1 MNSAIA
7 IAAAIDQQA
16 ASRSFHLG
24 TEKVGLRRIRL
35 SLSRQSLRASVGT
48 FFAADKV
55 LLGWA
60 MRNQGPLECEFEIV
74 YDDGHTL
81 AGEYRFQRRPTTRP
95 ALMAFVRK
103 TLRALCEGTGKGSPV
118 RGLVEGPHSFL
129 AHYETED
136 FTSN

>member
-7 IAAAIDQQA
+7 INMKTDAAGPLCHA
-16 ASRSFHLG
+16 AP
-24 TEKVGLRRIRL
+24 EKVGLRRIRL
-35 SLSRQSLRASVGT
+35 SLARQCLRASVGT

-60 MRNQGPLECEFEIV
+60 MGNHGPLECEFEIV

-81 AGEYRFQRRPTTRP
+81 AGAYRFQRRPTTRP
-95 ALMAFVRK
+95 ALMVFVRK
-103 TLRALCEGTGKGSPV
+103 TLRNLCEGTGKGAPM
-118 RGLVEGPHSFL
+118 RGLGDGPHSFL
-129 AHYETED
+129 AHYETDD

>member
-7 IAAAIDQQA
+7 IDPELASKAIHFA
-16 ASRSFHLG
+16 P
-24 TEKVGLRRIRL
+24 EKVGLRRIRL
-35 SLSRQSLRASVGT
+35 SLSRQCLSASVGT

-81 AGEYRFQRRPTTRP
+81 AGEYRFQRRRTTRP

-103 TLRALCEGTGKGSPV
+103 TLRILCEGKGKAAPV
-118 RGLVEGPHSFL
+118 RGLVEGPQRFL

-136 FTSN
+136 FTTT

>member
-1 MNSAIA
+1 MSG
-7 IAAAIDQQA
+7 QC
-16 ASRSFHLG
+16 
-24 TEKVGLRRIRL
+24 
-35 SLSRQSLRASVGT
+35 LRASVGS

-103 TLRALCEGTGKGSPV
+103 TLKALCEGTEKGAPM

-129 AHYETED
+129 AQYEIED
-136 FTSN
+136 FAPL

>member
-1 MNSAIA
+1 MNSAV
-7 IAAAIDQQA
+7 AIDLHA
-16 ASRSFHLG
+16 VHRTCDSAF
-24 TEKVGLRRIRL
+24 EKVGLRRIRL
-35 SLSRQSLRASVGT
+35 TLARQCLSASVGT

-60 MRNQGPLECEFEIV
+60 MHHIGPLECEFEIV
-74 YDDGHTL
+74 YDDGRTL
-81 AGEYRFQRRPTTRP
+81 AGEYRFQRRRTTRP

-103 TLRALCEGTGKGSPV
+103 TLRGLCEGTGKFAPM

-136 FTSN
+136 FTSA

>member
-1 MNSAIA
+1 MNSATVIDPRIA
-7 IAAAIDQQA
+7 SSAWPV
-16 ASRSFHLG
+16 AS
-24 TEKVGLRRIRL
+24 EKVGLRRIRL
-35 SLSRQSLRASVGT
+35 SLSRQCLSASVGT

-74 YDDGHTL
+74 YDDGQTL
-81 AGEYRFQRRPTTRP
+81 SGEYRFQRRQTTRP

-103 TLRALCEGTGKGSPV
+103 TLRTLCEGTGKAAAM

-136 FTSN
+136 FTTN

>member
-1 MNSAIA
+1 MNSAIV
-7 IAAAIDQQA
+7 IA
-16 ASRSFHLG
+16 SEP
-24 TEKVGLRRIRL
+24 EKVSVRHIRL
-35 SLSRQSLRASVGT
+35 ALAHHCISARVGT

-60 MRNQGPLECEFEIV
+60 MCNQGPLECEFEIV

-81 AGEYRFQRRPTTRP
+81 AGEYRFQRRRTTRP

-103 TLRALCEGTGKGSPV
+103 TLRALCEGTGKAAPV
-118 RGLVEGPHSFL
+118 RGLVEGPQRFL

-136 FTSN
+136 FASH